1 MALWAG
7 QTGDGCQVRVLA
19 SRSGGG
25 EHGAVARGLF
35 AAAGDVAA
43 DQLLRQ
49 YVPKKRLMETVT
61 DGEIKMIETG
71 KTPPT

>member
-1 MALWAG
+1 
-7 QTGDGCQVRVLA
+7 
-19 SRSGGG
+19 
-25 EHGAVARGLF
+25 LF